1 MYTATCKDLY
11 SESWKD
17 LYDAAIHETDLST
30 LPERITNAELAIT
43 IRMRELLHES
53 GDKFEEEE
61 SLDGAMCALYTL
73 RSSLRR
79 LSTRVPGTNGFVQ
92 LML

>member
-17 LYDAAIHETDLST
+17 LYDAAFHETDLST
-30 LPERITNAELAIT
+30 LPERITNAELAIAM
-43 IRMRELLHES
+43 RMRELLYES

-61 SLDGAMCALYTL
+61 SLDDAICALYA
-73 RSSLRR
+73 LRR
-79 LSTRVPGTNGFVQ
+79 SLKRRSTTFQGRMILFS
-92 LML
+92 